1 MKMPPATFGPLMAMK
16 MIPNRGRLIARS
28 SKIPMAWS
36 EEGSSS
42 RPKKLK
48 LDQDTIVK
56 SIVEEVRKELDTK
69 VSGKDCVVYGG
80 CRGSGSAI
88 T

>member
-1 MKMPPATFGPLMAMK
+1 MV
-16 MIPNRGRLIARS
+16 RG
-28 SKIPMAWS
+28 
-36 EEGSSS
+36 GSSS
-42 RPKKLK
+42 GPKKLK
-48 LDQDTIVK
+48 LDPDTIVK

-69 VSGKDCVVYGG
+69 VSGKDYVVYGG